1 MSTTDTHDT
10 TGNIDLTKDAGDAAV
25 AGDSPPERAP
35 RAGDA
40 VDVVHDTTTPADV
53 SPTNDYVVPI
63 VHAHIPEVIMH
74 AGSWAALGTV
84 AVVGAVDLPAV
95 GVLAAGLFVIRR
107 RHQR

>member
-10 TGNIDLTKDAGDAAV
+10 TVSIDLTTDAGDV
-25 AGDSPPERAP
+25 DTAGDAPPER
-35 RAGDA
+35 
-40 VDVVHDTTTPADV
+40 TPADV

-63 VHAHIPEVIMH
+63 VHAHIPEEIMH